1 VGSGLVAGRLCR
13 VETRSMGKKRIRH
26 HSKSGGNYNR
36 IRRMR
41 SQLRVISNIGLII
54 GQCVLLFVSRDVG
67 LIVLIC
73 SSLLS
78 VPFFYN
84 ERMWDVLVLMAF
96 MFVVNLT
103 GLFLQ

>member
-1 VGSGLVAGRLCR
+1 M
-13 VETRSMGKKRIRH
+13 RS
-26 HSKSGGNYNR
+26 
-36 IRRMR
+36 RMR
-41 SQLRVISNIGLII
+41 IISNIGLII

-78 VPFFYN
+78 VPFFYH
-84 ERMWDVLVLMAF
+84 ERMWDVLLLMAF
-96 MFVVNLT
+96 MFVINVS

>member
-1 VGSGLVAGRLCR
+1 MRAKL
-13 VETRSMGKKRIRH
+13 RI
-26 HSKSGGNYNR
+26 
-36 IRRMR
+36 
-41 SQLRVISNIGLII
+41 VSNAGLII